1 MIFMQRTPLK
11 DRKLPDYTRG
21 EEIFNM
27 VTHIVGGGL
36 AVVILVACV
45 TVAAIHK
52 NIAGVI
58 TSIVYGLS
66 MIMLYTMSSVY
77 HGVPR
82 SYAKKV
88 LQVID
93 HCTVYFLI
101 VGTYTPIAVCAL
113 TKVSKAVGWTVFGVV
128 WALAAVAITLTA
140 IDLRKFR
147 VFSMICYIGMGWCII
162 FAVVTTYRARGLYT
176 ACRGRRALHVRR
188 DTLRTRR
195 KAPLYALGFPYFCHS
210 RQPRALLLHS
220 ALCAVRNE
228 NRNHTAATI

>member
-58 TSIVYGLS
+58 ASIVYGLS

-140 IDLRKFR
+140 IDIRKFR

-162 FAVVTTYRARGLYT
+162 FAVVTTYRALGLVGFILLVAGGVLYT
-176 ACRGRRALHVRR
+176 FGAILYGLGVKRRYMHSVFHIFVI
-188 DTLRTRR
+188 
-195 KAPLYALGFPYFCHS
+195 LGSLAHFFCIIFYV
-210 RQPRALLLHS
+210 L
-220 ALCAVRNE
+220 
-228 NRNHTAATI
+228 

>member
-1 MIFMQRTPLK
+1 MKRTQLK
-11 DRKLPDYTRG
+11 DRQLPDYTRG

-45 TVAAIHK
+45 TVAALHGSIS
-52 NIAGVI
+52 GVI

-82 SYAKKV
+82 GYAKKV

-101 VGTYTPIAVCAL
+101 VGTYTPIAVCGL
-113 TKVSKAVGWTVFGVV
+113 TKVNKAVGWTVFGIV
-128 WALAAVAITLTA
+128 WACL
-140 IDLRKFR
+140 
-147 VFSMICYIGMGWCII
+147 
-162 FAVVTTYRARGLYT
+162 LYT
-176 ACRGRRALHVRR
+176 
-188 DTLRTRR
+188 
-195 KAPLYALGFPYFCHS
+195 S
-210 RQPRALLLHS
+210 R
-220 ALCAVRNE
+220 CV
-228 NRNHTAATI
+228 

>member
-1 MIFMQRTPLK
+1 MYSEDSFYEKNTAERQAT
-11 DRKLPDYTRG
+11 TRLHTG

-45 TVAAIHK
+45 TVAALHGSIS
-52 NIAGVI
+52 GVI

-82 SYAKKV
+82 GYAKKV

-101 VGTYTPIAVCAL
+101 VGTYTPIAVCGL
-113 TKVSKAVGWTVFGVV
+113 TKVNKAVGWTVFGIV

-140 IDLRKFR
+140 IDLKKFR
-147 VFSMICYIGMGWCII
+147 VFSMICYMGMGWCISSPSCRHI
-162 FAVVTTYRARGLYT
+162 MRWGSADSSCSSQAVCST
-176 ACRGRRALHVRR
+176 
-188 DTLRTRR
+188 
-195 KAPLYALGFPYFCHS
+195 
-210 RQPRALLLHS
+210 HS
-220 ALCAVRNE
+220 ARYS
-228 NRNHTAATI
+228 TGSG

>member
-1 MIFMQRTPLK
+1 
-11 DRKLPDYTRG
+11 
-21 EEIFNM
+21 
-27 VTHIVGGGL
+27 
-36 AVVILVACV
+36 
-45 TVAAIHK
+45 
-52 NIAGVI
+52 
-58 TSIVYGLS
+58 

-162 FAVVTTYRARGLYT
+162 FAVVTTYRALGLVGFILLVAGGVLYT
-176 ACRGRRALHVRR
+176 FGAILYGLGVKRRYMHSVFHIFVI
-188 DTLRTRR
+188 
-195 KAPLYALGFPYFCHS
+195 LGSLAHFFCIIFYV
-210 RQPRALLLHS
+210 L
-220 ALCAVRNE
+220 
-228 NRNHTAATI
+228 

>member
-1 MIFMQRTPLK
+1 MKRTQLK
-11 DRKLPDYTRG
+11 DRQLPDYTRG

-36 AVVILVACV
+36 AVVILVVCV
-45 TVAAIHK
+45 TAAALHGSIS
-52 NIAGVI
+52 GVI

-82 SYAKKV
+82 GYAKKV

-101 VGTYTPIAVCAL
+101 VGTYTPIAVCGL
-113 TKVSKAVGWTVFGVV
+113 TKVNKAVGWTVFGIV

-140 IDLRKFR
+140 IDLKKFR
-147 VFSMICYIGMGWCII
+147 VFSMICYMGMGWCII
-162 FAVVTTYRARGLYT
+162 FAVVPTYHALGLGGFLLLVAGGLLYT
-176 ACRGRRALHVRR
+176 FGAI
-188 DTLRTRR
+188 
-195 KAPLYALGFPYFCHS
+195 LYGLGIKHRYMHSVFHIFVILGSLAHFFCIV
-210 RQPRALLLHS
+210 LYVL
-220 ALCAVRNE
+220 
-228 NRNHTAATI
+228 

>member
-82 SYAKKV
+82 SYAKKCFKSLTIARSTFDSRNLHAHSGLRADKSQQGGRLDGFRCCMGSCGGSDNADGDRPQKIPCIFDDMLHRHGLV
-88 LQVID
+88 HNLCRRD
-93 HCTVYFLI
+93 DLPR
-101 VGTYTPIAVCAL
+101 VG
-113 TKVSKAVGWTVFGVV
+113 
-128 WALAAVAITLTA
+128 
-140 IDLRKFR
+140 
-147 VFSMICYIGMGWCII
+147 
-162 FAVVTTYRARGLYT
+162 ARGLYT

-195 KAPLYALGFPYFCHS
+195 KAPLYALGFHIFVILGSLAHFFCIV
-210 RQPRALLLHS
+210 LYVL
-220 ALCAVRNE
+220 
-228 NRNHTAATI
+228 

>member
-1 MIFMQRTPLK
+1 MQRTPLK

-113 TKVSKAVGWTVFGVV
+113 TKVSKAVGLTVFGVV

-162 FAVVTTYRARGLYT
+162 FAVVTTYRALGLVGFILLVAGGVLYT
-176 ACRGRRALHVRR
+176 FGAILYGLGVKRRYMHSVFHIFVI
-188 DTLRTRR
+188 
-195 KAPLYALGFPYFCHS
+195 LGSLAHFFCIIFYV
-210 RQPRALLLHS
+210 L
-220 ALCAVRNE
+220 
-228 NRNHTAATI
+228 

>member
-1 MIFMQRTPLK
+1 MKRTQLK
-11 DRKLPDYTRG
+11 DRQLPDYTRG

-45 TVAAIHK
+45 TVAALHGSIS
-52 NIAGVI
+52 GVI

-82 SYAKKV
+82 GYAKKV

-101 VGTYTPIAVCAL
+101 VGTYTPIAVCGL
-113 TKVSKAVGWTVFGVV
+113 TKVNKAVGWTVFGIV
-128 WALAAVAITLTA
+128 WGVSALGITLNA
-140 IDLRKFR
+140 IDLKKYN
-147 VFSMICYIGMGWCII
+147 VFSIICYLALGWCIV
-162 FAVVTTYRARGLYT
+162 FTGKT
-176 ACRGRRALHVRR
+176 AINAI
-188 DTLRTRR
+188 
-195 KAPLYALGFPYFCHS
+195 GFPGFWWLLAGGISYTVGAVLYGIAGRSVHRYMHSVFHIFVVLGSILQYFCI
-210 RQPRALLLHS
+210 LFYIL
-220 ALCAVRNE
+220 V
-228 NRNHTAATI
+228 

>member
-1 MIFMQRTPLK
+1 MKRTQLK
-11 DRKLPDYTRG
+11 DRQLPDYTRG

-45 TVAAIHK
+45 TVAALHGSIS
-52 NIAGVI
+52 GVI

-101 VGTYTPIAVCAL
+101 VGTYTPIAVC
-113 TKVSKAVGWTVFGVV
+113 GIV

-140 IDLRKFR
+140 IDLKKFR
-147 VFSMICYIGMGWCII
+147 VFSMICYMGMGWCII
-162 FAVVTTYRARGLYT
+162 FAVVPTYHALGLGGFLLLVAGGLLYT
-176 ACRGRRALHVRR
+176 FGAI
-188 DTLRTRR
+188 
-195 KAPLYALGFPYFCHS
+195 LYGLGIKHRYMHSVFHIFVILGSLAHFFCIV
-210 RQPRALLLHS
+210 LYVL
-220 ALCAVRNE
+220 
-228 NRNHTAATI
+228 

>member
-1 MIFMQRTPLK
+1 MKRTQLK
-11 DRKLPDYTRG
+11 DRQLPDYTRG

-45 TVAAIHK
+45 TVAALHGSIS
-52 NIAGVI
+52 GVI

-82 SYAKKV
+82 GYAKKV

-101 VGTYTPIAVCAL
+101 VGTYTPIAVCGL
-113 TKVSKAVGWTVFGVV
+113 TKV
-128 WALAAVAITLTA
+128 AAVAITLTA
-140 IDLRKFR
+140 IDLKKFR
-147 VFSMICYIGMGWCII
+147 VFSMICYMGMGWCII
-162 FAVVTTYRARGLYT
+162 FAVVPTYHALGLGGFLLLVAGGLLYT
-176 ACRGRRALHVRR
+176 FGAI
-188 DTLRTRR
+188 
-195 KAPLYALGFPYFCHS
+195 LYGLGIKHRYMHSVFHIFVILGSLAHFFCIV
-210 RQPRALLLHS
+210 LYVL
-220 ALCAVRNE
+220 
-228 NRNHTAATI
+228 

>member
-1 MIFMQRTPLK
+1 MYSEDSFYEKNTAERQATT
-11 DRKLPDYTRG
+11 DYTRG

-45 TVAAIHK
+45 TVAALHGSIS
-52 NIAGVI
+52 GVI

-82 SYAKKV
+82 GYAKKV

-101 VGTYTPIAVCAL
+101 VGTYT
-113 TKVSKAVGWTVFGVV
+113 
-128 WALAAVAITLTA
+128 
-140 IDLRKFR
+140 R
-147 VFSMICYIGMGWCII
+147 
-162 FAVVTTYRARGLYT
+162 
-176 ACRGRRALHVRR
+176 
-188 DTLRTRR
+188 
-195 KAPLYALGFPYFCHS
+195 S
-210 RQPRALLLHS
+210 RS
-220 ALCAVRNE
+220 AD
-228 NRNHTAATI
+228 

>member
-1 MIFMQRTPLK
+1 MKRTLLK
-11 DRKLPDYTRG
+11 DRQLPDYTRG

-45 TVAAIHK
+45 TVAALHGSIS
-52 NIAGVI
+52 GVI

-82 SYAKKV
+82 GYAKKV

-101 VGTYTPIAVCAL
+101 VGTYTPIAVCGL
-113 TKVSKAVGWTVFGVV
+113 TKVNKAVGWTVFGIV

-140 IDLRKFR
+140 IDLKKIPRILDD
-147 VFSMICYIGMGWCII
+147 MLHGH
-162 FAVVTTYRARGLYT
+162 GLVHNL
-176 ACRGRRALHVRR
+176 RRRADISCAGARRIPPARRRRSALHIRR
-188 DTLRTRR
+188 DTLRARD
-195 KAPLYALGFPYFCHS
+195 KA
-210 RQPRALLLHS
+210 
-220 ALCAVRNE
+220 
-228 NRNHTAATI
+228 

>member
-1 MIFMQRTPLK
+1 MKRTQLK
-11 DRKLPDYTRG
+11 DRQLPDYTRG

-45 TVAAIHK
+45 TVAALHGSIS
-52 NIAGVI
+52 GVI

-82 SYAKKV
+82 GYAKKV

-101 VGTYTPIAVCAL
+101 VGTYTPIAVCGL
-113 TKVSKAVGWTVFGVV
+113 TKVNKAVGWTVFGIV

-140 IDLRKFR
+140 IDLKKYSKL
-147 VFSMICYIGMGWCII
+147 SMACYIGMGWCII
-162 FAVVTTYRARGLYT
+162 IAIRPLIQAMPVAGIVWLVAGGVSYTIGAVLYGLGKKKMYMHSVFHLFVLAGSVMQFICIARYVL
-176 ACRGRRALHVRR
+176 
-188 DTLRTRR
+188 
-195 KAPLYALGFPYFCHS
+195 
-210 RQPRALLLHS
+210 
-220 ALCAVRNE
+220 
-228 NRNHTAATI
+228 